1 MALSKIDGTNFIAPT
16 LPVASGG
23 TGLTSGFVNGGVNTP
38 AVSAYS
44 NANQTVSDNTSTK
57 VAFNAELYDTDSAFD
72 TSTYRFTVPSGKA
85 GKYYIFTSVYEYG
98 NNNDERLKAIDIQL
112 NGAVVRRYEIFGDS
126 GTGFSN
132 GGNVNLSAV
141 LDLSAADYIEIF
153 GKLDVNSGTPAFYG
167 AASAASRYTVLE
179 IFRLLE

>member
-1 MALSKIDGTNFIAPT
+1 MAIDKIQSESINLADTFAFTGT
-16 LPVASGG
+16 V
-23 TGLTSGFVNGGVNTP
+23 TGAGGVNTP

-44 NANQTVSDNTSTK
+44 NANQTVTDNTFTK

-85 GKYYIFTSVYEYG
+85 GKYYIFTSVYQYG
-98 NNNDERLKAIDIQL
+98 NNNDERVKAIDLYL
-112 NGAVVRRYEIFGDS
+112 NGSRVRRVEVFGNS

-132 GGNVNLSAV
+132 GGNINLSAV
-141 LDLSAADYIEIF
+141 LDLSASDYIEIF

-167 AASAASRYTVLE
+167 ASASDSRYTILE
-179 IFRLLE
+179 IFRLVE